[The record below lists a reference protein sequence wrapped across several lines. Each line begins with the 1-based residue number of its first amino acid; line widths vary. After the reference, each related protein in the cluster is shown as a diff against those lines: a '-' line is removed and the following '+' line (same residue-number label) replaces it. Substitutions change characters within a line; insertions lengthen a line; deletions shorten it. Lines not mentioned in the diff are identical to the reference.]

1 MDQTLSTKR
10 FTRQI
15 KYTGRDFQDLMVE
28 LDNYAKQYFPATFSN
43 FNDYSPEIMLM
54 EQMAYVGDVLNFYLD
69 DRFKELFL
77 RYAEEPTSI
86 FRNAKF
92 LGFKPQTV
100 SVAVGTLTISQ
111 LCPSTLNDEGFWVPD
126 EDYCAVLDEGSIV
139 STIAGSAQYTTVEKC
154 NMADYTQFTVIEVD
168 GDNNPTLF
176 RIYKTTPIRSGLI
189 KSKTVSLIQPNPNL
203 RLLVDS
209 NVAFVEAV
217 TDSEGNRWWEVDYLA
232 QDTIFEAVYIEG
244 ISETYD
250 ENTTETPYILRARRA
265 PRRFI
270 VDHQSTGECFLQF
283 GSGTDVISD
292 GIKPLQTEDLLT
304 TNEIAS
310 LATNN
315 VFVAE
320 NFLRNDSY
328 GLVPYNTTLTIRYV
342 ISTGDL
348 ENAKINNVNTI
359 VNLKKVFKI
368 NVSDLIRNSFEV
380 NNDVPIVGGGALNNP
395 ERIRFEAPEAY
406 QSQQRCVTTRDYILR
421 CKVMPS
427 KFGKIEKV
435 FVEKDYDFR
444 RLRRRDDDRVAN
456 KALNVYIL
464 SKNKDGHLIRCNQT
478 TKQNLRTYLNEF
490 RMVTDTINILNPFII
505 NIGVEF
511 EYIAQRGF
519 NQHEVYLNIA
529 KRIQDYF
536 HVDRW
541 ELNQPIILEDLR
553 YEIYGAEG
561 VQAVSY
567 INFLNR
573 VFVEDGYSGIEY
585 DVDINGR
592 NFDNVKKVLY
602 PPADVGVFELKY
614 PKVDII
620 GRHI

>member
-10 FTRQI
+10 YTRQI
-15 KYTGRDFQDLMVE
+15 KYTGRDFNDLMDE
-28 LDNYAKQYFPATFSN
+28 LSNYAKQYFPATFSN

-92 LGFKPQTV
+92 LGYKPQTV
-100 SVAVGTLTISQ
+100 SVAVGRITISQ
-111 LCPSTLNDEGFWVPD
+111 VCPSKLDDDGFWVPD
-126 EDYCAVLDEGSIV
+126 EDYCAIIDEGSVV
-139 STIAGSAQYTTVEKC
+139 STITGTSQYTTVEKC
-154 NMADYTQFTVIEVD
+154 NMADYTQFTVLEVD
-168 GDNNPTLF
+168 GDNNPLLY
-176 RIYKTTPIRSGLI
+176 RIYKTTPIRSGI
-189 KSKTVSLIQPNPNL
+189 TKTKTISLINPTPNL
-203 RLLVDS
+203 RLLIDS
-209 NVAFVEAV
+209 NVAFV
-217 TDSEGNRWWEVDYLA
+217 DSVNDAEGNRWWEVDYLA
-232 QDTIFEAVYIEG
+232 QDTIFEAIYNEG
-244 ISETYD
+244 ISD
-250 ENTTETPYILRARRA
+250 EYNLYAEETPYIIRTRRA
-265 PRRFI
+265 SRRFI
-270 VDHQSTGECFLQF
+270 VDHLSTGETFIQF
-283 GSGTDVISD
+283 GSGTDVVSD
-292 GIKPLQTEDLLT
+292 GLKPLQTDDLLT

-328 GLVPYNTTLTIRYV
+328 GLVPYNTTLTIKYV
-342 ISTGDL
+342 VSSGDL
-348 ENAKINNVNTI
+348 ENAKINNVNSI
-359 VNLKKVFKI
+359 VNLKKVFKV
-368 NVSDLIRNSFEV
+368 NVSDTIRNSFEV
-380 NNDVPIVGGGALNNP
+380 NNEVPIVGGGTLNNP
-395 ERIRFEAPEAY
+395 DRIRFEAPEAY
-406 QSQQRCVTTRDYILR
+406 QAQQRCVTARDYILR

-464 SKNKDGHLIRCNQT
+464 SKNKDGHLIRCNQA

-529 KRIQDYF
+529 KRIKDYF

-541 ELNQPIILEDLR
+541 ELNQPVILEDLR

-561 VQAVSY
+561 VQAVPS
-567 INFLNR
+567 INFVNK

-602 PPADVGVFELKY
+602 PPADVGIFELKY
-614 PKVDII
+614 PKVDIV